1 VTAPGIDAGARAALE
16 HLLGERDV
24 AEVLDA
30 LDGNGEETRIV
41 GGAVRNALM
50 GLPVTEVDLASTAV
64 PNEVTRRAELAGFK
78 AVPTGIEHGTVTLVL
93 RGRPFEV
100 TTLREDIETDGR
112 RAVVRFGRSFAADAL
127 RRDFT
132 VNALSLDRAGRV
144 HDTVGGLA
152 DLAARRIRFIGD
164 PKLRI
169 KEDYLR
175 ILRFFRFHA
184 SYATGPLDAEGFEAA
199 IGLREGLRLLSAERV
214 SNELLKLI
222 KAPGAAATAQEMLAS
237 GFWPLIL
244 RGVPH
249 VSRFKAA
256 LSAPAS
262 FPDMAGGTARLA
274 ALAVLTNEDAARLR
288 LGLRLSNAQAASLA
302 AIAGI
307 IERLHGPSSR
317 EPDAETK
324 REIARLVLDH
334 GAESV
339 RIALAI
345 ETAGWESASV
355 AELSRFASA
364 IPPFPF
370 SGADLLKRGIAA
382 GPHVGRLLAQARED
396 WINEGCPLE
405 KAALAAILNRATG
418 RETGDRL
425 SRPSQA
431 PK

>member
-1 VTAPGIDAGARAALE
+1 MTTHGIGAGARAALE
-16 HLLGERDV
+16 TLLRDRDV

-30 LDGNGEETRIV
+30 LDGHGEETRIV

-132 VNALSLDRAGRV
+132 MNALSLDRSGTV

-152 DLAARRIRFIGD
+152 DVAARRLRFIGD
-164 PKLRI
+164 ARLRI

-214 SNELLKLI
+214 RNELLKLI
-222 KAPGAAATAQEMLAS
+222 KAPGAAATAQEMLAG

-244 RGVPH
+244 GGVPH

-256 LSAPAS
+256 LETQAS
-262 FPDMAGGTARLA
+262 SPDMAGAVARLA
-274 ALAVLTNEDAARLR
+274 ALAVLTSEDAARLR
-288 LGLRLSNAQAASLA
+288 QRLRLSNAQAALLG
-302 AIAGI
+302 AIGSI
-307 IERLHGPSSR
+307 IERLHGPLSR
-317 EPDAETK
+317 KTDAEAK

-345 ETAGWESASV
+345 ELAGSGNASV

-370 SGADLLKRGIAA
+370 SGADLLKRGMAA
-382 GPHVGRLLAQARED
+382 GPEVGRLLAQARED

-405 KAALAAILNRATG
+405 KPALASILDRAM
-418 RETGDRL
+418 ETGGRPP
-425 SRPSQA
+425 RPSLG